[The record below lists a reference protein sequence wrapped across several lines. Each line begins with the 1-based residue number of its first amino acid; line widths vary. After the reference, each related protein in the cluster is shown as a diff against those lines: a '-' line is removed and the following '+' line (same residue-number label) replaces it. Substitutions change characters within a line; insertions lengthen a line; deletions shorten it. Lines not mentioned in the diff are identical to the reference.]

1 MRGGEAFV
9 AILKTNFSLTAIL
22 LLLAGAVFSL
32 PASSA
37 RAAVH
42 LSGIVKSSSGEP
54 LEGVAVSVRATG
66 KTYTTTVYSDHQG
79 AYEFPALGNGVYR
92 VWAQAVGFRNAQAQ
106 VALAESSGQVP
117 LTLKKVDDY
126 ERQLTGPELM
136 ASFGDGSAADRRMK
150 EILVD
155 NCTGCHQSGFILQ
168 NRFDERG
175 WGVIIQMM
183 ERFTAIG
190 YTPPGAKPS
199 GAMQAYKEEL
209 ASYLAKVRGPD
220 SPLTLRP
227 YPRPSG
233 EAARIV
239 ITEYDLPRPDR
250 PPGWVMPHDG
260 SDWWEG
266 VPSRYEGRAPHD
278 VVVDEAGN
286 LWFADDSTPDRTLAK
301 LDPRTGKV
309 TDYKFPDEKN
319 NAVSTHTL
327 LRGPDGILWASS
339 ESLGAPIR
347 FDPETKT
354 FRRFDRP
361 AGVPPATG
369 FLAQDAEGNLWAP
382 NSDGVLKLDAKTGM
396 FTQYATVT
404 HGKSTYDI
412 AVDRQDQVWVAQ
424 PTVDKL
430 AMVDAGT
437 GKAGEL
443 VLKPADA
450 ARGHA
455 TARDQEIT
463 ARSELL
469 GSNNGTPLLKGPRR
483 LAADPSADL
492 LWAAE
497 YFGNSLLK
505 VETRTRKVTEFPLPH
520 RYSQPYSVAVD
531 KNHDVWL
538 TLMNQDRIAKFD
550 PGTQKFTEYP
560 LPTRGTEARQ
570 IYADNRTDPPTIW
583 VPYNRTNKIA
593 RIQFRGGKAGSNSGM
608 H

>member
-1 MRGGEAFV
+1 MRGGKVLV
-9 AILKTNFSLTAIL
+9 AILKNHFSRAAIL
-22 LLLAGAVFSL
+22 LLLAGAVSSL
-32 PASSA
+32 PATSA

-42 LSGIVKSSSGEP
+42 LSGSVKSGSGKA
-54 LEGVAVSVRATG
+54 LEGVAVSVRAAG
-66 KTYTTTVYSDHQG
+66 KTYTTTVYSDREG
-79 AYEFPALGNGVYR
+79 RYEFPALESGAYR
-92 VWAQAVGFRNAQAQ
+92 VWGQAVGFKNAEAQ
-106 VALAESSGQVP
+106 VALAAASRQVP

-126 ERQLTGPELM
+126 ESQLTGPELM
-136 ASFGDGSAADRRMK
+136 ASFGDGNAADRRMNQ
-150 EILVD
+150 ILVD

-220 SPLTLRP
+220 SPPLTLRP

-239 ITEYDLPRPDR
+239 VTEYDLPRPDR

-286 LWFADDSTPDRTLAK
+286 VWFADDATPDRTLGK
-301 LDPRTGKV
+301 LDPRTGQV
-309 TDYKFPDEKN
+309 TDYKFPDENN

-354 FRRFDRP
+354 FRRFERP

-382 NSDGVLKLDAKTGM
+382 NSAGMLKLDAQTGK
-396 FTQYATVT
+396 FTQYSTVT
-404 HGKSTYDI
+404 HGTSTYDI
-412 AVDRQDQVWVAQ
+412 AVDREDQVWVAQ

-430 AMVDAGT
+430 AVVDART
-437 GKAGEL
+437 GKASEL

-450 ARGHA
+450 ASVHA
-455 TARDQEIT
+455 TARDQQIT
-463 ARSELL
+463 AHPELL

-483 LAADPSADL
+483 LAADPNSDL

-505 VETRTRKVTEFPLPH
+505 VDTRTPKVTEYPLPH

-531 KNHDVWL
+531 KNHNVWL
-538 TLMNQDRIAKFD
+538 TLMNQDLVAKFD
-550 PGTQKFTEYP
+550 PRTNKFTEYP

-593 RIQFRGGKAGSNSGM
+593 RIQFRAGNGGG

>member
-1 MRGGEAFV
+1 MLMGKLSRP
-9 AILKTNFSLTAIL
+9 AIL
-22 LLLAGAVFSL
+22 LLLACVAFSL
-32 PASSA
+32 SAFPA

-42 LSGIVKSSSGEP
+42 LSGTVKSSSGEA
-54 LEGVAVSVRATG
+54 LEGVAVSTRAAG
-66 KTYTTTVYSDHQG
+66 KTYTTTVYSDREG
-79 AYEFPALGNGVYR
+79 RYEFPALDSGAYR
-92 VWAQAVGFRNAQAQ
+92 VWAQAVGFRNAEAQ
-106 VALAESSGQVP
+106 VELAAGSKQVP
-117 LTLKKVDDY
+117 LTLKKTDDY

-136 ASFGDGSAADRRMK
+136 TSFGDGSASDRRMK

-199 GAMQAYKEEL
+199 GAMQAYKDEL

-220 SPLTLRP
+220 SPPPTLRP

-233 EAARIV
+233 EATRIV
-239 ITEYDLPRPDR
+239 ITEFDLTRPDR
-250 PPGWVMPHDG
+250 PPGWVMPHNG

-266 VPSRYEGRAPHD
+266 IPSRYEGRAPHD

-286 LWFADDSTPDRTLAK
+286 VWFADDSTPDRTLGE
-301 LDPRTGKV
+301 LDPRTGQV
-309 TDYKFPDEKN
+309 TDYKFPDDKN

-327 LRGPDGILWASS
+327 LRGPDGIIWASS
-339 ESLGAPIR
+339 ESLGAAIR

-354 FRRFDRP
+354 FRKFDRP
-361 AGVPPATG
+361 AGIPPATG

-382 NSDGVLKLDAKTGM
+382 NSGGMLKLDAKRGK

-404 HGKSTYDI
+404 HGKSTYDV
-412 AVDRQDQVWVAQ
+412 AVDREDQVWVAQ

-430 AMVDAGT
+430 AMVDART
-437 GKAGEL
+437 GKASEL
-443 VLKPADA
+443 VLKLVDVARAD
-450 ARGHA
+450 A

-463 ARSELL
+463 AHAEL

-483 LAADPSADL
+483 LAADPNADL

-497 YFGNSLLK
+497 YFGNALLK
-505 VETRTRKVTEFPLPH
+505 VEIKTRKVTEYPLPH

-531 KNHDVWL
+531 KNHNVWL
-538 TLMNQDRIAKFD
+538 TLMNQDRIAKFN
-550 PGTQKFTEYP
+550 PKTEKFTEYQM
-560 LPTRGTEARQ
+560 PTRGTESRQ
-570 IYADNRTDPPTIW
+570 IYANNRTDPPTIW

-593 RIQFRGGKAGSNSGM
+593 RIQFLSTKPGSNSSAR
-608 H
+608 